1 MSENAVLNSVIRAIQ
16 DKKKKVEKLLD
27 SLDRQEYEKATEEL
41 IKAKTDLYNM
51 WDFASNKENMR
62 TDVFIN
68 AVKYKSLSDN
78 DKKIILCLAERSN
91 GDGGLL
97 VPADIQTEVKAL
109 RNDGTN
115 LEAFVNVEPVT
126 KNEGSR
132 LVEIRADETALA
144 DVEEGDPIPEIDNSK
159 ILEVKYKVKKRAG
172 VIKVTNELLS
182 DTNKAVLKWIKTW
195 LAKKTRATR
204 NKAIIDKINSVTEG
218 KEVTI
223 SNAKD
228 LKEVVYKKL
237 ESYNDS
243 LIVVT
248 NSSGFDYLDNLVD
261 ENGNKVLETDT
272 ASRQKLLF
280 GLYPVKKLSD
290 KVLKNKAI
298 LKEDG
303 VTVGSY
309 KYPLICGDLK
319 EAITLFDRENL
330 SIDLAEN
337 GEAYFTDNTKI
348 KVRDRIDVQAVDKD
362 AIIKAEV
369 QVFI

>member
-1 MSENAVLNSVIRAIQ
+1 MSEIIALNSIIRAIQ
-16 DKKKKVEKLLD
+16 SKKEKVEKLSN
-27 SLDRQEYEKATEEL
+27 SLDQQEYEKAKQEL

-51 WDFASNKENMR
+51 WDGANNKENMR

-68 AVKYKSLSDN
+68 AVKHKSLSDN
-78 DKKIILCLAERSN
+78 DQRVISCLAEVTK
-91 GDGGLL
+91 GEGGLL
-97 VPADIQTEVKAL
+97 VPEDIQTEVKTL

-132 LVEIRADETALA
+132 LVEIRADEAALG

-159 ILEVKYKVKKRAG
+159 LSEVKYKIKKRAG
-172 VIKVTNELLS
+172 IIKVTNELLS
-182 DTNKAVLKWIKTW
+182 DTKKAVLKWIKTW

-204 NKAIIDKINSVTEG
+204 NKAIIDKINSTTEG
-218 KEVTI
+218 KEIVI
-223 SNAKD
+223 SNVKD

-243 LIVVT
+243 LMVVT
-248 NSSGFDYLDNLVD
+248 NSSGFDYLDSLVD
-261 ENGNKVLETDT
+261 ESGNKVLIADT
-272 ASRQKLLF
+272 SSRQKLLF
-280 GLYPVKKLSD
+280 GIYPVKKLSD
-290 KVLKNKAI
+290 KVLKNKAVF
-298 LKEDG
+298 KEDG

-330 SIDLAEN
+330 TIDLVDI
-337 GEAYFTDNTKI
+337 GDTFFTDITKI
-348 KVRDRIDVQAVDKD
+348 KVRDRFDVQAVDKD

-369 QVFI
+369 QVNI